1 MAEADIAIIDKKPFT
16 AYCTGRTFTLAE
28 MGVKGGVSNVD
39 RGKLPDKSSQPDQL
53 TRTKSG

>member
-16 AYCTGRTFTLAE
+16 AYCTGRTFTLVAD

-39 RGKLPDKSSQPDQL
+39 RGKLPDKSS
-53 TRTKSG
+53 